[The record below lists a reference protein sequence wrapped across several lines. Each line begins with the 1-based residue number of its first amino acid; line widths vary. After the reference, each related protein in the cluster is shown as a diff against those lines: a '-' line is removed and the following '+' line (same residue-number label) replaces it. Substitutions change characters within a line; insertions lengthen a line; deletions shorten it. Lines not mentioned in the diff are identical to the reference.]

1 MPLLMIGLEIYWLV
15 TNLCWSK
22 LALSI
27 LRIGMYVLL
36 TLAIINY
43 TDIGGTVSARGV
55 KTTLENYGQV
65 IKYFN
70 DKNYKIFLS
79 PVSQIGMIV
88 LPNDSMYQ
96 RFEVWGLART
106 FRRAVIP
113 AYVCFVL
120 LLLFLK
126 TNRLELI
133 GGSLLGAGWTG
144 FVWQEFMILGKY
156 PLQPF
161 ELLTYLIGGYFL
173 ILVGLWWWKLK
184 TQKDLKLG
192 LILSVLMI
200 IGGFIIPW
208 LRNPGFSYEITGR
221 YLIVSGA
228 GLAWLMAVLLATKTE
243 LKKRLLLIT
252 LFGLLFSLHAKTSY
266 KYLRH
271 LSDVRGIELTD
282 RLRGSVKRATNFGN
296 IKAPLVFYFEGDDP
310 EILQHA
316 FIFGFPV
323 IASYQ
328 FNFMPWYNIAATDKW
343 WEVESAYSDGQ
354 SLKRFMPGPYVPVK
368 LENIYAYRLQ
378 NRQLFDVTDEKREL
392 LKKLEYADYK

>member
-1 MPLLMIGLEIYWLV
+1 MPILMIGMEIYWLV

-126 TNRLELI
+126 TNRLEWI
-133 GGSLLGAGWTG
+133 
-144 FVWQEFMILGKY
+144 
-156 PLQPF
+156 
-161 ELLTYLIGGYFL
+161 
-173 ILVGLWWWKLK
+173 
-184 TQKDLKLG
+184 
-192 LILSVLMI
+192 
-200 IGGFIIPW
+200 
-208 LRNPGFSYEITGR
+208 
-221 YLIVSGA
+221 
-228 GLAWLMAVLLATKTE
+228 
-243 LKKRLLLIT
+243 
-252 LFGLLFSLHAKTSY
+252 
-266 KYLRH
+266 
-271 LSDVRGIELTD
+271 
-282 RLRGSVKRATNFGN
+282 
-296 IKAPLVFYFEGDDP
+296 
-310 EILQHA
+310 
-316 FIFGFPV
+316 
-323 IASYQ
+323 
-328 FNFMPWYNIAATDKW
+328 
-343 WEVESAYSDGQ
+343 
-354 SLKRFMPGPYVPVK
+354 
-368 LENIYAYRLQ
+368 
-378 NRQLFDVTDEKREL
+378 
-392 LKKLEYADYK
+392 